1 MVIQIIFYGEI
12 HTVILEV
19 SILRCLRTAFAI
31 SHGQPML
38 SKLANINEYV
48 RLLRLCVKN
57 VLQGTHPGDSF
68 GLRK

>member
-31 SHGQPML
+31 SHRQPML
-38 SKLANINEYV
+38 SKLANVNEYV
-48 RLLRLCVKN
+48 RPLRLCV
-57 VLQGTHPGDSF
+57 VQGTHPGDSF